1 MLKLILM
8 FCLIL
13 TTKTFAKNNVKEKS
27 FYGKEVKASSAVV
40 LDEVIKNFSH
50 YEDKKIVMEAQ
61 VEKVCVHKGCWMTLQ
76 GSDETLR
83 VMFDDYSYFVP
94 LSLQGK
100 KVWVEGK
107 VSRKELS
114 VKEKRHYLEDAG
126 ASKSEIS
133 AIKKPSFEYSIVALG
148 VKVLK

>member
-1 MLKLILM
+1 M
-8 FCLIL
+8 
-13 TTKTFAKNNVKEKS
+13 TQAFAKNNVEEKP
-27 FYGKEVKASSAVV
+27 FYGKEIKASKAVV

-61 VEKVCVHKGCWMTLQ
+61 VEKVCVHKGCWMTLR

-94 LSLQGK
+94 ISLQGQ

-107 VSRKELS
+107 INRKKLS